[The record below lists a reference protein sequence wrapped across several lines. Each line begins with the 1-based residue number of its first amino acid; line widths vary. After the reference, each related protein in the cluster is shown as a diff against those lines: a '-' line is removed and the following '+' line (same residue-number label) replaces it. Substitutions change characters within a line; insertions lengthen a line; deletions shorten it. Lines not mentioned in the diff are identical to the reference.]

1 MALSAAE
8 FEYVRNL
15 LREHSALSLDE
26 SKQYLIEARLEPL
39 AREEGFTSLQSLI
52 LRLKSASGTT
62 PLHHKVVDAMTTN
75 ETSFFR
81 DVRPFRLMEKL
92 VLPQLIARRANEQ
105 SLNIWCAASSSGQE
119 PYSFAM
125 LLRESFPALAA
136 WGVRLI
142 ASDISE
148 AMLQRCRTGRYS
160 QLEVSRGLPAA
171 MLLKYFRK
179 IGNEWEIDEQI
190 RRMVEFRHINLIEP
204 WPGFPSLDLILMR
217 NVLIYF
223 EVDKK
228 KAILAKARSLLRPD
242 GYLVLG
248 GSETTL
254 NLDDAFEPVQFEQSS
269 CYQLRKPT
277 ALPGRVQRSDD
288 YNNASS

>member
-8 FEYVRNL
+8 FEYMRNL

-26 SKQYLIEARLEPL
+26 SKYYLVESRLEPL
-39 AREEGFTSLQSLI
+39 AREEGFPSLQSMI
-52 LRLKSASGTT
+52 QRLKAAANT

-81 DVRPFRLMEKL
+81 DVRPFRLLEKL
-92 VLPQLIARRANEQ
+92 ILPQLMAARANER

-136 WGVRLI
+136 WRLRFI

-148 AMLQRCRTGRYS
+148 AMLQRCRSGRYS
-160 QLEVSRGLPAA
+160 QLEVNRGLPAA
-171 MLLKYFRK
+171 MLVKYFRK
-179 IGNEWEIDEQI
+179 IGTEWEIDEKV
-190 RRMVEFRHINLIEP
+190 RRIVELQRINLIEA
-204 WPGFPSLDLILMR
+204 WPGLPSLDLILMR

-223 EVDKK
+223 EVEKK
-228 KAILAKARSLLRPD
+228 KEILARARRLLRSD
-242 GYLVLG
+242 GYLLLG

-254 NLDDAFEPVQFEQSS
+254 NIDDAFEPVQFEQTS

-277 ALPGRVQRSDD
+277 AQPLITASLP
-288 YNNASS
+288 SSALRRL